1 MAATAEAPGA
11 VQSQGGSISPEVSK
25 ARALDVPGEGQSTFL
40 QVSPRNDG
48 QMTWITMTVLCISSP
63 HGQLNTGRLPP
74 DPG

>member
-40 QVSPRNDG
+40 
-48 QMTWITMTVLCISSP
+48 
-63 HGQLNTGRLPP
+63 
-74 DPG
+74 